1 MTSTALLLHL
11 GFALALIAL
20 SAAITRVMIAIGVM
34 DVPNHRSAHVRPT
47 PKSGGIAVVLTF
59 LAGIAVVYVESRFA
73 RPLETTFLGF
83 VAAAIGI
90 AVVSFIDDLKP
101 RSFMFKLVAQVLAAL
116 VVLGFGLVVHSL
128 SIPGLGH
135 VELGVWAY
143 PLTLVW
149 IIGLTNAV
157 NFMDGINGL
166 AGGVCG
172 LAAALLAAFAY
183 GAGAQFVY
191 LAALILAASAAGFL
205 VFNFPAGRIFLG
217 DVGSQFLGFNLAVL
231 AVIATQPDQGRLSF
245 FVVPFLMFAFIFD
258 VAFTLTRR
266 ILAGENPAEA
276 HHGHLYQV
284 LGRSGVSRDLVTLL
298 HYGFVLLQAAA
309 AALFLDAGSGLN
321 LLVVAGLLAVQLI
334 YAALVA
340 RRARRVG
347 LGRW

>member
-1 MTSTALLLHL
+1 MTSTALLIHL
-11 GFALALIAL
+11 AFALGLVVL
-20 SAAITRVMIAIGVM
+20 SAVITRGMIAIGVM

-47 PKSGGIAVVLTF
+47 PKSGGIAVVVTF
-59 LAGIAVVYVESRFA
+59 LIGIAVVYATSRFA
-73 RPLETTFLGF
+73 RPLEHTLLGF
-83 VAAAIGI
+83 IAAAIGI
-90 AVVSFIDDLKP
+90 AVVSFIDDVKP
-101 RSFMFKLVAQVLAAL
+101 RSFLFKLVAQVLAAL
-116 VVLGFGLVVHSL
+116 VVLGFGLVVRNL
-128 SIPGLGH
+128 SIPGLGE

-172 LAAALLAAFAY
+172 LGAALLAVFAY
-183 GAGAQFVY
+183 AAGAQFVY
-191 LAALILAASAAGFL
+191 LSALILAASAAGFL

-245 FVVPFLMFAFIFD
+245 IVVPFLMFAFIFD
-258 VAFTLTRR
+258 VAFTLVRR

-284 LGRSGVSRDLVTLL
+284 LGRSGVSRNLVTLF

-309 AALFLDAGSGLN
+309 AALFLDEGARLN
-321 LLVVAGLLAVQLI
+321 LAAVLVLLAAQLG
-334 YAALVA
+334 YAFVVA
-340 RRARRVG
+340 RRAAQVG